1 MVNPVAPTTV
11 TPAKTAEVKAPSTA
25 EVTPSQQEPKSPK
38 ADEILKRVGAKV
50 ETPSLVASESELFS
64 SADLK
69 AHLETIT
76 DPAERSK
83 FEGVYKNMEKGL
95 QRKFQKISELERKLK
110 ESDSWTPERLQKE
123 LNRPDF
129 LEAATRVT
137 QTQQTSTPPQ
147 GYQGNTDWSA
157 LSPQEQ
163 AEIRSQRSEL
173 QRLREE
179 HATLAGSLAVE
190 KADQEI
196 KLKIPNYDASRV
208 NQLQDE
214 LRQGKWNAQRIR
226 EALWK
231 ADNFDKVME
240 QTYDLALSDRSGAIQ
255 EKKSATT
262 MPGTNANTLPAAP
275 EQAKGESRAGLF
287 RRLALEK
294 LSQMRS
300 GR

>member
-1 MVNPVAPTTV
+1 
-11 TPAKTAEVKAPSTA
+11 
-25 EVTPSQQEPKSPK
+25 
-38 ADEILKRVGAKV
+38 
-50 ETPSLVASESELFS
+50 
-64 SADLK
+64 
-69 AHLETIT
+69 
-76 DPAERSK
+76 
-83 FEGVYKNMEKGL
+83 MEKGL
-95 QRKFQKISELERKLK
+95 SQKFNKIRDLEYKIK
-110 ESDSWTPERLQKE
+110 SMDTWTPERLQKE

-137 QTQQTSTPPQ
+137 QSQQASQPPQ
-147 GYQGNTDWSA
+147 GVNSNDWSA
-157 LSPQEQ
+157 LSPAEQ
-163 AEIRSQRSEL
+163 QEIRSQRNEL

-190 KADQEI
+190 KADIDI
-196 KLKIPNYDASRV
+196 KTRIPNYDSSRV
-208 NQLQDE
+208 NQLQEE

-231 ADNFDKVME
+231 ADNFDKVVE
-240 QTYDLALSDRSGAIQ
+240 QTYDLAMQDKSGVLQ

-294 LSQMRS
+294 LAQMGRS
-300 GR
+300 R